1 MATFSA
7 HTASPPPPGDVRHRA
22 AVVEYRL
29 EQHLERLGD
38 RLQQL
43 GLMSPFV
50 TGNVTAVGGAEGTK
64 NPADTEVST
73 GLELPESA
81 RPDSNRRRP
90 AWEASDPDAD
100 ERPPA

>member
-1 MATFSA
+1 MT
-7 HTASPPPPGDVRHRA
+7 
-22 AVVEYRL
+22 
-29 EQHLERLGD
+29 
-38 RLQQL
+38 
-43 GLMSPFV
+43 PFV

-73 GLELPESA
+73 GLELPESG